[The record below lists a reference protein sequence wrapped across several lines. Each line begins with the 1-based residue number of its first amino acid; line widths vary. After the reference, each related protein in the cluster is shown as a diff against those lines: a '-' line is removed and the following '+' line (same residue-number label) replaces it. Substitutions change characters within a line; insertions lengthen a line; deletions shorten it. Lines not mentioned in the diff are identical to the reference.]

1 LNALTSSSYLQPSAR
16 KRVVRICSGTLCAL
30 VVLCVSVFGQGGQHN
45 GKFWSYEWSAVDNS
59 GKQFSEREF
68 RNRRPPWNKDVTKAV
83 PPEYPYEERNRKHTG
98 AGLFRMDID
107 PETGSVTKV
116 SVVKSTEYN
125 RLDEAAKH
133 ALVQWRFRPSSWK
146 ELSLPVNFVSP
157 SQVRYLSR

>member
-1 LNALTSSSYLQPSAR
+1 MEAKMLIRRCSTTLFLTALLSVP
-16 KRVVRICSGTLCAL
+16 
-30 VVLCVSVFGQGGQHN
+30 VFGQGQHTA
-45 GKFWSYEWSAVDNS
+45 KSRYEWSAVDKS

-83 PPEYPYEERNRKHTG
+83 KPEYPFEERTRKHTG

-107 PETGSVTKV
+107 LKTGSVRQVT
-116 SVVKSTEYN
+116 VVKSTEYN

-133 ALVQWRFRPSSWK
+133 ALVQWRFRPNSWK

-157 SQVRYLSR
+157 SQVQYLIR